1 MREMPNSETNLWR
14 DLLEIRQVLKEVAIR
29 HNIHDEDED
38 AHIIMDEMKKS
49 LDETDVGPEPESLA
63 RLAKEE
69 IRQNQNIFER
79 VDVEEIQRIVTKAL
93 MKESLMEAEDNIVEV
108 SFDLDMKVFGELALQ
123 AHLRDVTFNEF
134 VVEII
139 ENHIKEIKKE
149 EEK

>member
-1 MREMPNSETNLWR
+1 MPNSETNLWR

-38 AHIIMDEMKKS
+38 AHIIMDELKGFQN
-49 LDETDVGPEPESLA
+49 ETDAGPEPESLA
-63 RLAKEE
+63 KLKEE
-69 IRQNQNIFER
+69 EKNRSQNIFER

-93 MKESLMEAEDNIVEV
+93 MKESLMEAEDSIVDV

-123 AHLRDVTFNEF
+123 AHLRDITFNEL

-139 ENHIKEIKKE
+139 ENHIKEIKKG

>member
-1 MREMPNSETNLWR
+1 MPTSETNIWR

-38 AHIIMDEMKKS
+38 VHII
-49 LDETDVGPEPESLA
+49 LDELKNQDETEIGPEPESLA
-63 RLAKEE
+63 KLAKEE

>member
-1 MREMPNSETNLWR
+1 MPTSETNIWR

-38 AHIIMDEMKKS
+38 VHII
-49 LDETDVGPEPESLA
+49 LDELKNQDETQIGPEPESLA
-63 RLAKEE
+63 KLAKEE

-79 VDVEEIQRIVTKAL
+79 VDVEEIQKIVTKAL
-93 MKESLMEAEDNIVEV
+93 MKESLMEAEDSIVEV

-123 AHLRDVTFNEF
+123 AHLRDITFNEF
-134 VVEII
+134 IVEII

>member
-1 MREMPNSETNLWR
+1 MPTSETNIWR

-38 AHIIMDEMKKS
+38 VHII
-49 LDETDVGPEPESLA
+49 LDELKNQDETEIGPEPESLA

-79 VDVEEIQRIVTKAL
+79 VDVEEIQKIVTKAL

>member
-1 MREMPNSETNLWR
+1 MPTSQSNIWR
-14 DLLEIRQVLKEVAIR
+14 DLLEIRQILKEVAIR
-29 HNIHDEDED
+29 HNIHDEDDD
-38 AHIIMDEMKKS
+38 AHII
-49 LDETDVGPEPESLA
+49 LDELKTDPDDIGPEPESLA
-63 RLAKEE
+63 KLTKEE

-93 MKESLMEAEDNIVEV
+93 MKESLMKAEDNIVEV

-123 AHLRDVTFNEF
+123 AHLRDITFNEF
-134 VVEII
+134 IVEII

>member
-1 MREMPNSETNLWR
+1 MPNSETNLWR

-38 AHIIMDEMKKS
+38 AHIIMDELKGFQN
-49 LDETDVGPEPESLA
+49 ETDAGPEPESLA
-63 RLAKEE
+63 KLKEE
-69 IRQNQNIFER
+69 ETNRSQNIFER

-123 AHLRDVTFNEF
+123 AHLRDITFNEF
-134 VVEII
+134 IVEII